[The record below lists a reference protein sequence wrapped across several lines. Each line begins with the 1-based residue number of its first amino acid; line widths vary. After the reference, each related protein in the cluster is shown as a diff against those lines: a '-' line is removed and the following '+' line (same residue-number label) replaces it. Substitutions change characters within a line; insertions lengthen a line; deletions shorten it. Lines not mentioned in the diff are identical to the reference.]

1 MKPQKL
7 LSIALYPD
15 ELPKGSFIRMSYTQ
29 LLLHVQE
36 TNGQIKPSAC
46 TCAALADTCED
57 EISDEPSL
65 LPNFA
70 QTDPDADSV
79 ILYFMCRSRK
89 EYLEL
94 LRNDLMNYYSYSEF
108 MINKLMDMFPL
119 SEVSVF
125 IPNSA
130 IFFLWT
136 SCIRAFPYWFS
147 ITTGRH

>member
-1 MKPQKL
+1 M
-7 LSIALYPD
+7 
-15 ELPKGSFIRMSYTQ
+15 
-29 LLLHVQE
+29 
-36 TNGQIKPSAC
+36 
-46 TCAALADTCED
+46 
-57 EISDEPSL
+57 
-65 LPNFA
+65 PNFA

-130 IFFLWT
+130 IYIFCVFCGKLFFLLYT
-136 SCIRAFPYWFS
+136 DI
-147 ITTGRH
+147 